1 MIKENSYK
9 SGWIT
14 KLRSK
19 KRKIDP
25 ILCEKMIRALGL
37 LEQLAINNLQFVFKG
52 GTSLILLV
60 EKPQRFSIDI
70 DINTEESKKKLLN
83 ILETICSNDLF
94 KRFEENKRT
103 NRDIPKAHFKFYY
116 DSVIDG
122 RENYILLDALF
133 DKHSYPIV
141 IETPIKSFW
150 IDTDGDI
157 TKVSTPSID
166 SILGDKLT
174 VFAPNTTGIKYE
186 IGKSMEIMKQ
196 LFDIGRLFDHF
207 ENLEIVATSFKNI
220 AKKELEYRESN
231 KTIDDV
237 LQDIIETSL
246 IISQFP
252 GGTKSDSPELIELID
267 GLKRFKGFPIDF
279 AFRADDAILAAAKAA
294 FLAVKILNKDF
305 TKIEKFSNNVKYN
318 EHDFTDNYKHLKKL
332 KNRKIEAHYYWC
344 KVFEE
349 LPFMK
354 ELK

>member
-9 SGWIT
+9 SDWIT

-37 LEQLAINNLQFVFKG
+37 LEQLVINNLQFVFKG

-70 DINTEESKKKLLN
+70 DINTEESKEKLLN

-103 NRDIPKAHFKFYY
+103 NRGIPKAHFKFYY

-122 RENYILLDALF
+122 RENYILLDVLF

-150 IDTDGDI
+150 IDTDDNI

-207 ENLEIVATSFKNI
+207 DDLEIVATSFKNI
-220 AKKELEYRESN
+220 AKNELEYRKSAD
-231 KTIDDV
+231 TMDDV
-237 LQDIIETSL
+237 LQDIIDTSL
-246 IISQFP
+246 TVSQFP
-252 GGTKSDSPELIELID
+252 GGTESDSPELIELID

-305 TKIEKFSNNVKYN
+305 TKIKKFSNKVKYN
-318 EHDFTDNYKHLKKL
+318 EPDFTANYEHLKKL
-332 KNRKIEAHYYWC
+332 KKRKIEAYYYWC
-344 KVFEE
+344 KVFDL
-349 LPFMK
+349 LPFIK
-354 ELK
+354 ESK

>member
-9 SGWIT
+9 LSWIT

-37 LEQLAINNLQFVFKG
+37 LEQLVINNLQFVFKG

-70 DINTEESKKKLLN
+70 DINTEESKEILLN
-83 ILETICSNDLF
+83 ILQSICSNDLF

-103 NRDIPKAHFKFYY
+103 NRGIPKAHYKFYY
-116 DSVIDG
+116 DSVING
-122 RENYILLDALF
+122 RENYILLDVLF
-133 DKHSYPIV
+133 DKHSYPEI

-150 IDTDGDI
+150 IDTDDNI
-157 TKVSTPSID
+157 TKVNTPSID

-174 VFAPNTTGIKYE
+174 VFAPNTTGIKYG

-207 ENLEIVATSFKNI
+207 KDLEVVSTSFKNI
-220 AKKELEYRESN
+220 ANNELEYRKS
-231 KTIDDV
+231 TDTMDDV
-237 LQDIIETSL
+237 LQDIINTSL
-246 IISQFP
+246 TVSQFP
-252 GGTKSDSPELIELID
+252 GGTKSDFPELLELID

-294 FLAVKILNKDF
+294 YLAVKILNKDF
-305 TKIEKFSNNVKYN
+305 TKIEKFSNKVKYD
-318 EHDFTDNYKHLKKL
+318 ESDFTDKHKHLKKL
-332 KNRKIEAHYYWC
+332 KKRKIEAHFYWC
-344 KVFEE
+344 KVFD
-349 LPFMK
+349 LLIFDK
-354 ELK
+354 KSK

>member
-1 MIKENSYK
+1 MIKTNSYN
-9 SGWIT
+9 SEWIT

-37 LEQLAINNLQFVFKG
+37 LEQLVINNLQFVFKG

-60 EKPQRFSIDI
+60 DKPQRFSIDI
-70 DINTEESKKKLLN
+70 DIDTEESKEKLLS
-83 ILETICSNDLF
+83 ILEKICSNNLF
-94 KRFEENKRT
+94 KRFEENKRAD
-103 NRDIPKAHFKFYY
+103 RGVPKAHFKFYY
-116 DSVIDG
+116 DSVINE
-122 RENYILLDALF
+122 RENYILLDVLF
-133 DKHSYPIV
+133 DIHSYPEV
-141 IETPIKSFW
+141 VETPIKSFW
-150 IDTDGDI
+150 IDTDNDI
-157 TKVSTPSID
+157 IKVNTPSID

-186 IGKSMEIMKQ
+186 VGKSMEIMKQ

-207 ENLEIVATSFKNI
+207 ENIEVVVASFSEI
-220 AKKELEYRESN
+220 AKKELEYRKST

-246 IISQFP
+246 IVSRFP
-252 GGTKSDSPELIELID
+252 GGTKSDSPELLELID

-305 TKIEKFSNNVKYN
+305 TKFEKFSDKIKYD
-318 EHDFTDNYKHLKKL
+318 EPDFTDKYKHLNKL
-332 KNRKIEAHYYWC
+332 KKRKIEAHFYWC
-344 KVFEE
+344 KVFD
-349 LPFMK
+349 LLSVDK
-354 ELK
+354 K

>member
-9 SGWIT
+9 SDWIR

-37 LEQLAINNLQFVFKG
+37 LEQLVFNNLQFVFKG
-52 GTSLILLV
+52 GTSLILLI

-70 DINTEESKKKLLN
+70 DINTEESKEKLLN

-103 NRDIPKAHFKFYY
+103 NRGIPKAHFKFYY
-116 DSVIDG
+116 DSVINE
-122 RENYILLDALF
+122 RENYILLDVLF
-133 DKHSYPIV
+133 DKHSYPVV

-150 IDTDGDI
+150 IDTDDNI
-157 TKVSTPSID
+157 KKVNTPSVD

-174 VFAPNTTGIKYE
+174 VFAPNTTGIKYK

-207 ENLEIVATSFKNI
+207 EDLEIIATSFKNI
-220 AKKELEYRESN
+220 VKNELEYRKSAD
-231 KTIDDV
+231 TTDDV
-237 LQDIIETSL
+237 LRDIIDISL
-246 IISQFP
+246 TVSQFP

-279 AFRADDAILAAAKAA
+279 AFRADDAILSAAKAA
-294 FLAVKILNKDF
+294 YLAVRILNKDF
-305 TKIEKFSNNVKYN
+305 TRIEKFSNNVKYN
-318 EHDFTDNYKHLKKL
+318 EPDFTDNYKHLKKL
-332 KNRKIEAHYYWC
+332 KKRKIEAHYYWC

-349 LPFMK
+349 LK
-354 ELK
+354 